1 VTHRDFPKERSRA
14 TIDDVALKAGVSTA
28 TVSRVINNT
37 GTVAPRT
44 REIVL
49 DAISELNYRPQSAAQ
64 ILASKKTSTI
74 GLLFQAISGEFFSPM
89 LRGIESGAQESGY
102 NLLIYSTQ
110 LDPSD
115 NSRLAMPLG
124 EHNTDGVLIFV
135 DSIIDEEIIR
145 FSEIGFPVVLIH
157 QSPPNDLQIPW
168 ITVENKS
175 GARKMMNHLI
185 EVHQYRRIAFLSGS
199 VGHEDS
205 HWRELGY
212 RESLAAHDIPF
223 DPELIA
229 SGNFNRDVAQTV
241 VKRWLQNGTQFDAI
255 FAADDEMA
263 LGVIAAFEKENIQ
276 IPEDIALVGFDDIY
290 LARFLSPPLTTVKA
304 PTEQVGKEAIRL
316 LVDKINGRPTES
328 IILLPTEIVVRQSC
342 GCPSIV
348 ESN

>member
-1 VTHRDFPKERSRA
+1 VTHRDFSKERSRA

-37 GTVAPRT
+37 GTVAPKT
-44 REIVL
+44 RENVL
-49 DAISELNYRPQSAAQ
+49 AAITELNYRPQSAAQ
-64 ILASKKTSTI
+64 ILASKKTNTI

-89 LRGIESGAQESGY
+89 LRGIEAAAQECGY

-110 LDPSD
+110 LNQSD
-115 NSRLAMPLG
+115 HSRLAMPLG

-135 DSIIDEEIIR
+135 DSIPDQEIVR

-157 QSPPNDLQIPW
+157 QSSPQNLQIPW
-168 ITVENKS
+168 VTVENKS

-185 EVHQYRRIAFLSGS
+185 EGHNYRRIAFLSGS
-199 VGHEDS
+199 VGQEDS

-212 RESLAAHDIPF
+212 KESLAAHDIPF

-229 SGNFNRDVAQTV
+229 TGNFNRDVAQAAV
-241 VKRWLQNGTQFDAI
+241 EHWLQNGTQFDAI

-263 LGVIAAFEKENIQ
+263 LGVIAALENTDLK
-276 IPEDIALVGFDDIY
+276 IPDDIALVGFDDIY

-304 PTEQVGKEAIRL
+304 PTEQVGREAIRL

-328 IILLPTEIVVRQSC
+328 IILLPTEVVVRQSC
-342 GCPSIV
+342 GCPLHSADD
-348 ESN
+348 